1 MTIIDGKSSAEEY
14 KSVIRQEVAALK
26 ARGLRA
32 PHLAVMLIGN
42 NGASETYV
50 ANKMKTCQ
58 DVGFNATLIRYEN
71 TVSEREVLHKIN
83 EINHNPEI
91 DGLIVQS
98 PFPNHISPQKVN
110 EAIHPAKDVDGFHP
124 VNAGR
129 LQQNK
134 PCYVAATPKGI
145 MQLIE
150 RYKIETQGKHCVIV
164 GRSNI
169 VGMPMSILMSRNAR
183 PGNCTVTVCHSKTV
197 NLAQYT
203 LQADILIAAT
213 GVPEMITA
221 SMVKD
226 GAVIIDVGITRVP
239 DVAARNGF
247 RLRGDVKFDEVAPKC
262 SFITPVPGGVGPMTI
277 IGLLQN
283 TLLAAKHAIYN

>member
-1 MTIIDGKSSAEEY
+1 MILDGKATSEEY
-14 KSVIRQEVAALK
+14 KQIIKAEVADMCS
-26 ARGLRA
+26 RGLRA

-50 ANKMKTCQ
+50 SNKIKTCG
-58 DVGFNATLIRYEN
+58 DVGFGSTLIRYEN
-71 TVSEREVLHKIN
+71 TVSEAEVLDKIQ
-83 EINHNPEI
+83 EINSDPLI

-110 EAIHPAKDVDGFHP
+110 EAIAPSKDVDGFHP
-124 VNAGR
+124 INAGR

-145 MQLIE
+145 MQLLE
-150 RYKIETQGKHCVIV
+150 KYNVETQGKHCVVI

-169 VGMPMSILMSRNAR
+169 VGMPMSILLSRNDK
-183 PGNCTVTVCHSKTV
+183 PGNCTVTICHSKTV
-197 NLAQYT
+197 NLASYT
-203 LQADILIAAT
+203 RQADILVAAI
-213 GVPEMITA
+213 GVPEIITGD
-221 SMVKD
+221 MVRE
-226 GAVIIDVGITRVP
+226 GAVVIDVGITRVM
-239 DVAARNGF
+239 DGTAKSGF
-247 RLRGDVKFDEVAPKC
+247 RLKGDVNFKEVSPKC

-283 TLLAAKHAIYN
+283 TLLAAKNAIYK

>member
-1 MTIIDGKSSAEEY
+1 MILLDGKATSEEY
-14 KSVIRQEVAALK
+14 KTIIKTEVDLMK
-26 ARGLRA
+26 GLGLRA
-32 PHLAVMLIGN
+32 PHLAVMLIGS

-50 ANKMKTCQ
+50 ANKIKTCS

-71 TVSEREVLHKIN
+71 TVSEKEVLKRIA
-83 EINHNPEI
+83 EINNDDSI

-98 PFPNHISPQKVN
+98 PFPNHISPQQVN
-110 EAIHPAKDVDGFHP
+110 EAILPAKDVDGFHP
-124 VNAGR
+124 INAGR

-145 MQLIE
+145 MQLLE
-150 RYKIETQGKHCVIV
+150 KYNVETQGKHCVVI

-169 VGMPMSILMSRNAR
+169 VGLPMSILLSRNGK
-183 PGNCTVTVCHSKTV
+183 PGNCTVTICHSKTV
-197 NLAQYT
+197 NLAHYT
-203 LQADILIAAT
+203 READIIVAAI
-213 GVPEMITA
+213 GVPELITA
-221 SMVKD
+221 DMVRT
-226 GAVIIDVGITRVP
+226 GAVVIDVGITRVA
-239 DVAARNGF
+239 DESAKNGY
-247 RLRGDVKFDEVAPKC
+247 RIKGDVKFSEVAPKC

>member
-1 MTIIDGKSSAEEY
+1 MTIIDGKASAEEY
-14 KSVIRQEVAALK
+14 KAAIKQEVETLTS
-26 ARGLRA
+26 RGLRA
-32 PHLAVMLIGN
+32 PHLAIMLIGN

-50 ANKMKTCQ
+50 KNKLKTCSE
-58 DVGFNATLIRYEN
+58 VGFDTTLIRYEN

-83 EINHNPEI
+83 EINQHSGI

-98 PFPNHISPQKVN
+98 PFPNHISPQKIN

-134 PCYVAATPKGI
+134 PCYIAATPKGI

-150 RYKIETQGKHCVIV
+150 RYKIETMGKHCVIV

-183 PGNCTVTVCHSKTV
+183 PGNCTVTICHSKTV
-197 NLAQYT
+197 NLSHYT
-203 LQADILIAAT
+203 LQADILIAAV
-213 GVPEMITA
+213 GVPDMITA
-221 SMVKD
+221 TMVKK
-226 GAVIIDVGITRVP
+226 GAVVIDVGITRVP
-239 DVAARNGF
+239 DTTARNGF
-247 RLRGDVKFDEVAPKC
+247 RLKGDVKYEEVAPLC
-262 SFITPVPGGVGPMTI
+262 SYITPVPGGVGPMTI